1 MLIRSE
7 REQYFDTRIILHVFL
22 CVHIGLECIYV
33 RTNDTDFVAILV
45 SYMPEILEIDSNVQV
60 SVVSGVGFN
69 TSCIFVNAITEYI
82 GLKRCKDCDYT
93 SRFFCAWKVKPPDA
107 WLKNSVVFKT
117 FLLYSNRLTLLLAEE
132 NLKVIEL
139 FVVSLYVTESDVSSS
154 VDKEKYQILKYC
166 GNYESRSSLP
176 TRDALIQHVYK
187 AAYVSGYIWGTSP
200 IPA

>member
-1 MLIRSE
+1 
-7 REQYFDTRIILHVFL
+7 
-22 CVHIGLECIYV
+22 
-33 RTNDTDFVAILV
+33 
-45 SYMPEILEIDSNVQV
+45 MPQILEIDSNVRV

-82 GLKRCKDCDYT
+82 GLKKCKDCDYT
-93 SRFFCAWKVKPPDA
+93 SRFFCAWKVKPRDA

-154 VDKEKYQILKYC
+154 VDKAKYQILKYC

>member
-93 SRFFCAWKVKPPDA
+93 SRIFRAWKVKPRDA
-107 WLKNSVVFKT
+107 WLKNSVVFLT
-117 FLLYSNRLTLLLAEE
+117 FLLFSNRLTCRGKL
-132 NLKVIEL
+132 
-139 FVVSLYVTESDVSSS
+139 ESNWIICSFIIC
-154 VDKEKYQILKYC
+154 YRIRC
-166 GNYESRSSLP
+166 
-176 TRDALIQHVYK
+176 I
-187 AAYVSGYIWGTSP
+187 IICW
-200 IPA
+200 